1 MEFQEPLLEG
11 KLLKR
16 YKRFMADIILE
27 SGEEITAHCPNSG
40 AMLDIK
46 EPGLRVWVSRAEN
59 PNRKLKYTWELVEA
73 DNTLIGAN
81 TGHPNALVEEAIRDG
96 TIRELQ
102 GYVNL
107 RREVKY
113 GKNSR
118 IDILLGDPGVCYV
131 EVKNV
136 HLKRGSTAAFPD
148 SVTAR
153 GAKHMDELGDMV
165 EAGHRAVIIYVVQRG
180 DCEDFQVAADIDPT
194 YNAACERAFER
205 GVEAYVYCC
214 DMQLKSIKITKPLPL
229 RSYKSQ

>member
-11 KLLKR
+11 ILIKR
-16 YKRFMADIILE
+16 YKRFMADILLD

-46 EPGLRVWVSRAEN
+46 EPGLRVWVSRADN
-59 PNRKLKYTWELVEA
+59 PNRKLKYTWELVKA

-81 TGHPNALVEEAIRDG
+81 TSHPNNLVEEAIRNG
-96 TIRELQ
+96 IIKELQ
-102 GYVNL
+102 GYANL

-136 HLKRGSTAAFPD
+136 HLKRGNTAAFPD

-153 GAKHMDELGDMV
+153 GAKHMEELGDMV
-165 EAGHRAVIIYVVQRG
+165 EAGHRAVLIYVIQRD
-180 DCEDFQVAADIDPT
+180 DCDEFQVAGDIDPA
-194 YNAACERAFER
+194 YDAACKRAFER
-205 GVEAYVYCC
+205 GVEAYAYAC
-214 DMQLKSIKITKPLPL
+214 DMQLNSIRITNPLPL
-229 RSYKSQ
+229 RSYKVS